1 VNNLGDVS
9 LLAAS
14 LTDTCNR
21 VKQLKE
27 GPYDHKEA
35 LAAAG
40 LRIDNGKRENDP
52 GADDVD
58 MAT

>member
-1 VNNLGDVS
+1 MNTLVDVS

-14 LTDTCNR
+14 LTDACRR

-40 LRIDNGKRENDP
+40 SRIDNGKRENDL
-52 GADDVD
+52 GTDDVD